1 MFKKNNKLE
10 IIVKGMSCSHCV
22 SSVKKSLL
30 NIDGVKKV
38 KVDLKTGK
46 VVIEYVGTL
55 EMSVIEKCINDLGY
69 TLGVTL

>member
-1 MFKKNNKLE
+1 
-10 IIVKGMSCSHCV
+10 MSSSHCG
-22 SSVKKSLL
+22 SSVKKYFL
-30 NIDGVKKV
+30 NIDGV

-69 TLGVTL
+69 TLEVTP

>member
-1 MFKKNNKLE
+1 
-10 IIVKGMSCSHCV
+10 MSCSHCV
-22 SSVKKSLL
+22 SSVKKYFL
-30 NIDGVKKV
+30 NFDGV

-69 TLGVTL
+69 TLEVTP

>member
-1 MFKKNNKLE
+1 
-10 IIVKGMSCSHCV
+10 MSCSHCG
-22 SSVKKSLL
+22 SSVKKYFL
-30 NIDGVKKV
+30 NIDGVKGV

-69 TLGVTL
+69 TLEVTP

>member
-1 MFKKNNKLE
+1 MKKYF
-10 IIVKGMSCSHCV
+10 
-22 SSVKKSLL
+22 L
-30 NIDGVKKV
+30 NIDGV

-69 TLGVTL
+69 TLEVTP

>member
-22 SSVKKSLL
+22 SSVKKSFL
-30 NIDGVKKV
+30 NIDGVKGV

-55 EMSVIEKCINDLGY
+55 EMSVIEKCISDLGY
-69 TLGVTL
+69 TLEVTL

>member
-22 SSVKKSLL
+22 SSVKGALL
-30 NIDGVKKV
+30 NIDGVKNV

-55 EMSVIEKCINDLGY
+55 EISVIEKCINDLGY
-69 TLGVTL
+69 TIEVTL

>member
-1 MFKKNNKLE
+1 
-10 IIVKGMSCSHCV
+10 MSCSHCV
-22 SSVKKSLL
+22 SSVKKYFL
-30 NIDGVKKV
+30 NIDGV

-69 TLGVTL
+69 TLEVTLWKKSYFRFLWYI

>member
-1 MFKKNNKLE
+1 
-10 IIVKGMSCSHCV
+10 MSRSHCG
-22 SSVKKSLL
+22 SSVKKYFL
-30 NIDGVKKV
+30 NIDGV

-69 TLGVTL
+69 TLEVTP